1 MSGLGLDGRVVV
13 IAGAGPA
20 LGAVLARRFADEG
33 SQVVLVARNAERLE
47 AMATEI
53 GGDRAAVAIPAD
65 ITDEASLASLAEQ
78 VQGRFG
84 RVDAV
89 INNAFTYPSMQ
100 RLTKTDPAHILQS
113 VDLMALGALRTV
125 LAFREAL
132 AAAAAEPGA
141 GGAGGASG
149 AGGAGGAVVNVNSMV
164 IRHSDLRYGGYKA
177 GKTAQL
183 ALAQSLATELGP
195 EGIRIN
201 SVVPGWIWGDTLKAY
216 FEYRANTKG
225 VTVEEDYAD
234 AAKGSDLKRLPTED
248 EVASAV
254 LFLASPRA
262 SGITGQTLD
271 VNCGEFHV

>member
-1 MSGLGLDGRVVV
+1 MPGFGLEKKVVV

-20 LGAVLARRFADEG
+20 LGATLARRFADEAAR
-33 SQVVLVARNAERLE
+33 VVVVARNAERLE
-47 AMATEI
+47 AL
-53 GGDRAAVAIPAD
+53 AAQVDGAVPIQAD
-65 ITDEASLASLAEQ
+65 ITDEASLAALAAQ
-78 VQGRFG
+78 VQDRFG
-84 RVDAV
+84 GADAV

-100 RLTKTDPAHILQS
+100 RLVKTDPAHILES
-113 VDLMALGALRTV
+113 VNLMALGALRTT
-125 LAFREAL
+125 LAFREQL
-132 AAAAAEPGA
+132 AAAKG
-141 GGAGGASG
+141 
-149 AGGAGGAVVNVNSMV
+149 GGAVVNVNSMV

-201 SVVPGWIWGDTLKAY
+201 SVVPGWIWGETLRAY
-216 FEYRANTKG
+216 FEYRAQTKG
-225 VTVEEDYAD
+225 GTVDDDYAE
-234 AAKGSDLKRLPTED
+234 AAKNSDLGRLPTED
-248 EVASAV
+248 EVAAAV

>member
-1 MSGLGLDGRVVV
+1 MPGLGLDGRVVV

-33 SQVVLVARNAERLE
+33 SQVVLVARNADRLE
-47 AMATEI
+47 AMAAEI
-53 GGDRAAVAIPAD
+53 SGAGGTVVAIPAD
-65 ITDEASLASLAEQ
+65 ITDEDSLAALAAQ
-78 VQGRFG
+78 VQERFG

-100 RLTKTDPAHILQS
+100 RLVKTDPAHILQS

-132 AAAAAEPGA
+132 AVADG
-141 GGAGGASG
+141 
-149 AGGAGGAVVNVNSMV
+149 GGAVVNVNSMV

-216 FEYRANTKG
+216 FEYRASTKG
-225 VTVEEDYAD
+225 VTVDEDYAD
-234 AAKGSDLKRLPTED
+234 AAKNSDLRRLPTED

>member
-1 MSGLGLDGRVVV
+1 MAGLGLDGRVVV

-20 LGAVLARRFADEG
+20 LGAVLARRFADEAA
-33 SQVVLVARNAERLE
+33 QVVLVARTAERLE
-47 AMATEI
+47 AMAAEI
-53 GGDRAAVAIPAD
+53 DGAVAIPAD
-65 ITDEASLASLAEQ
+65 ITDEDSLAALAAQ
-78 VQGRFG
+78 VQERFG

-89 INNAFTYPSMQ
+89 VNNAFTYPSMQ

-132 AAAAAEPGA
+132 AAVDG
-141 GGAGGASG
+141 
-149 AGGAGGAVVNVNSMV
+149 GGAVVNVNSMV

-216 FEYRANTKG
+216 FEYRASTKG

-234 AAKGSDLKRLPTED
+234 AAKNSDLRRLPTED

>member
-1 MSGLGLDGRVVV
+1 MPGLGLDGRVVV

-20 LGAVLARRFADEG
+20 LGAVLARRFADEAA
-33 SQVVLVARNAERLE
+33 QVVLVARNAERLE
-47 AMATEI
+47 AMAAEI
-53 GGDRAAVAIPAD
+53 SGAVAIPAD
-65 ITDEASLASLAEQ
+65 ITDEASLASLATQ
-78 VQGRFG
+78 VQERFG

-89 INNAFTYPSMQ
+89 VNNAFTYPSMQ
-100 RLTKTDPAHILQS
+100 RLVKTDPAHILQS

-132 AAAAAEPGA
+132 ATADG
-141 GGAGGASG
+141 
-149 AGGAGGAVVNVNSMV
+149 GGAVVNVNSMV

-216 FEYRANTKG
+216 FEYRASTKG

-234 AAKGSDLKRLPTED
+234 AAKNSDLRRLPTED

>member
-1 MSGLGLDGRVVV
+1 MSGFGLDGKVVV

-20 LGAVLARRFADEG
+20 LGATLARRFADEAA
-33 SQVVLVARNAERLE
+33 QVVLVARTADRLQ
-47 AMATEI
+47 ALASDI
-53 GGDRAAVAIPAD
+53 DGAVAIPAD
-65 ITDEASLASLAEQ
+65 ITDGDSLAALATQ
-78 VQGRFG
+78 VTERFG

-100 RLTKTDPAHILQS
+100 RLVKTDPAHILES
-113 VDLMALGALRTV
+113 VNLMALGALRTT

-132 AAAAAEPGA
+132 AAASSDG
-141 GGAGGASG
+141 
-149 AGGAGGAVVNVNSMV
+149 GGAVVNVNSMV
-164 IRHSDLRYGGYKA
+164 IRHSELRYGGYKA
-177 GKTAQL
+177 GKSAQL

-201 SVVPGWIWGDTLKAY
+201 SVVPGWIWGDTLRAY
-216 FEYRANTKG
+216 FEYRAKTKG
-225 VTVEEDYAD
+225 GTVDEDYAE
-234 AAKGSDLKRLPTED
+234 AAKNSDLKRLPTED
-248 EVASAV
+248 EVAAAV

>member
-1 MSGLGLDGRVVV
+1 MPGFGLQERVVV

-20 LGAVLARRFADEG
+20 LGATLARRFAAEG
-33 SQVVLVARNAERLE
+33 SRVVVVARNVERLE
-47 AMATEI
+47 AL
-53 GGDRAAVAIPAD
+53 AAQVDGAVPLAAD
-65 ITDEASLASLAEQ
+65 ITDEASLAALAAQ
-78 VQGRFG
+78 VRDRFG

-89 INNAFTYPSMQ
+89 VNNAFTYPSMQ
-100 RLTKTDPAHILQS
+100 RLAKTDPAHILES
-113 VDLMALGALRTV
+113 VNLMALGALRTT
-125 LAFREAL
+125 LAFREDL
-132 AAAAAEPGA
+132 AAASADG
-141 GGAGGASG
+141 
-149 AGGAGGAVVNVNSMV
+149 GGAVVNVNSMV

-195 EGIRIN
+195 EGVRIN

-216 FEYRANTKG
+216 FEYRASTKG

-234 AAKGSDLKRLPTED
+234 AAKNSDLRRLPTED

-254 LFLASPRA
+254 LFLASPTA

>member
-1 MSGLGLDGRVVV
+1 MPGLGLDGRVVV

-20 LGAVLARRFADEG
+20 LGAVLARRFADEAA
-33 SQVVLVARNAERLE
+33 QVVLVARSAERLE
-47 AMATEI
+47 AMAAEI
-53 GGDRAAVAIPAD
+53 NGAVAIPAD
-65 ITDEASLASLAEQ
+65 ITDEASLASLATQ
-78 VQGRFG
+78 VQERFG

-100 RLTKTDPAHILQS
+100 RLAKTDPAHILQS

-132 AAAAAEPGA
+132 AAADG
-141 GGAGGASG
+141 
-149 AGGAGGAVVNVNSMV
+149 GGAVVNVNSMV

-216 FEYRANTKG
+216 FEYRASTKG

-234 AAKGSDLKRLPTED
+234 AAKNSDLRRLPTED

>member
-1 MSGLGLDGRVVV
+1 MPGPTAGFGLDGRVVV

-20 LGAVLARRFADEG
+20 LGATLARRFADEAAR
-33 SQVVLVARNAERLE
+33 VVLVARNAERLD

-53 GGDRAAVAIPAD
+53 DGAVAIPAD
-65 ITDEASLASLAEQ
+65 ITDEASLAALAAQ
-78 VQGRFG
+78 VQERFG
-84 RVDAV
+84 GADALV
-89 INNAFTYPSMQ
+89 NNAFTYPSMQ

-113 VDLMALGALRTV
+113 VNLMALGALRST
-125 LAFREAL
+125 LAFRAQL
-132 AAAAAEPGA
+132 AAGQ
-141 GGAGGASG
+141 
-149 AGGAGGAVVNVNSMV
+149 GAVVNVNSMV

-216 FEYRANTKG
+216 FEYRASTKG
-225 VTVEEDYAD
+225 VTVEEGYAE
-234 AAKGSDLKRLPTED
+234 AARNSDLRRLPTED

>member
-1 MSGLGLDGRVVV
+1 MTGLGLDGRVVV

-20 LGAVLARRFADEG
+20 LGATLARRFAEE
-33 SQVVLVARNAERLE
+33 SATVVLVARNAERLE
-47 AMATEI
+47 AMAAEVP
-53 GGDRAAVAIPAD
+53 GAVAVAAD
-65 ITDEASLASLAEQ
+65 ITDEESIAALAATVRE
-78 VQGRFG
+78 RFG
-84 RVDAV
+84 RVDAL

-100 RLTKTDPAHILQS
+100 RLVKTDPAHVLES
-113 VDLMALGALRTV
+113 VNLMALGAMRTV
-125 LAFREAL
+125 LGLREAL
-132 AAAAAEPGA
+132 AAADG
-141 GGAGGASG
+141 
-149 AGGAGGAVVNVNSMV
+149 GGAVVNVNSMV

-216 FEYRANTKG
+216 FEYRASTKG
-225 VTVEEDYAD
+225 GTVEEDYAE
-234 AAKGSDLKRLPTED
+234 AAKNSDLRRLPTED

>member
-1 MSGLGLDGRVVV
+1 MAGPTAGLGLDGRVVV

-20 LGAVLARRFADEG
+20 LGATLARRFADEAAH
-33 SQVVLVARNAERLE
+33 VVLVARNAERLE
-47 AMATEI
+47 AMAAEI
-53 GGDRAAVAIPAD
+53 TGAVAIPAD
-65 ITDEASLASLAEQ
+65 ITDGDSLSAVATQ
-78 VQGRFG
+78 VQERFG

-89 INNAFTYPSMQ
+89 VNNAFTYPSMQ
-100 RLTKTDPAHILQS
+100 RLVKTDPAHILQS

-125 LAFREAL
+125 LAFRESL
-132 AAAAAEPGA
+132 AATE
-141 GGAGGASG
+141 
-149 AGGAGGAVVNVNSMV
+149 GAVVNVNSMV

-201 SVVPGWIWGDTLKAY
+201 SVVPGWIWGDTLRAY
-216 FEYRANTKG
+216 FEYRASTKG

-234 AAKGSDLKRLPTED
+234 AAKNSDLRRLPTED

>member
-1 MSGLGLDGRVVV
+1 MPAGTGFGLGGRVVV

-20 LGAVLARRFADEG
+20 LGATLARRFAAEDAR
-33 SQVVLVARNAERLE
+33 VVLVARNAERLA
-47 AMATEI
+47 AMADEI
-53 GGDRAAVAIPAD
+53 GGQGAGSVAAIPAD
-65 ITDEASLASLAEQ
+65 ITDTDSLAALAAQ
-78 VQGRFG
+78 VHDRFG
-84 RVDAV
+84 HVDAV

-125 LAFREAL
+125 LAFREGL
-132 AAAAAEPGA
+132 AAAAACGA
-141 GGAGGASG
+141 GDP
-149 AGGAGGAVVNVNSMV
+149 GGAGGAVVNVNSMV

-216 FEYRANTKG
+216 FEYRASTKG

-234 AAKGSDLKRLPTED
+234 AARNSDLRRLPTED

-254 LFLASPRA
+254 LFLASPLA

>member
-1 MSGLGLDGRVVV
+1 MPGFGLDGRVVV

-20 LGAVLARRFADEG
+20 LGATLARRFADEAAR
-33 SQVVLVARNAERLE
+33 VVLVARNAERLE
-47 AMATEI
+47 TMAAGI
-53 GGDRAAVAIPAD
+53 DGAIALPAD
-65 ITDEASLASLAEQ
+65 ITDADSLAALAAQ
-78 VQGRFG
+78 VRDRFG

-100 RLTKTDPAHILQS
+100 RLVKTDPAHILES

-132 AAAAAEPGA
+132 AAADG
-141 GGAGGASG
+141 
-149 AGGAGGAVVNVNSMV
+149 GGAVVNVNSMV
-164 IRHSDLRYGGYKA
+164 IRYSELRYGGYKT
-177 GKTAQL
+177 GKAAQL

-216 FEYRANTKG
+216 FEYRAAEKG
-225 VTVEEDYAD
+225 VPVEEGYAE
-234 AAKGSDLKRLPTED
+234 AAKNSDLRRLPTED

-254 LFLASPRA
+254 LFLASPLA